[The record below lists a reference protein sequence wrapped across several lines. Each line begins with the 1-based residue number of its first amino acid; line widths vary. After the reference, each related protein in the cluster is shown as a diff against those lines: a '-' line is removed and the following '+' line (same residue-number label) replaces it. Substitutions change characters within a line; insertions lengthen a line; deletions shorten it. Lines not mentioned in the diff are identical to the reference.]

1 VPVIRPNTGLVVRP
15 GSGGHPGP
23 DAVAAAGQQ
32 AALALMTSSC
42 QILRP
47 STADPVLNKATG
59 LTTRPAEA
67 LIYSGKCRIKPSAR
81 ADRLVEGGE
90 TPVAHWRYLVSVPL
104 AVVGVERGDWVLITA
119 CPLDGSLVGLRLLI
133 RSIERGS
140 QITARRLQ
148 CEEAASGHQR

>member
-1 VPVIRPNTGLVVRP
+1 VSVQ
-15 GSGGHPGP
+15 
-23 DAVAAAGQQ
+23 AAALGGQV
-32 AALALMTSSC
+32 AALALMTDAG

-47 STADPVLNKATG
+47 STADPVLNTATG
-59 LTTRPAEA
+59 LVTRPAET
-67 LIYSGKCRIKPSAR
+67 LIYTGRCRIKPSAR
-81 ADRLVEGGE
+81 TDRLVEGGE

-104 AVVGVERGDWVLITA
+104 TVVDVRRGDWFVATA
-119 CPLDGSLVGLRLLI
+119 CQLDGSLVGVRLLI